1 MQTWQVTIAAYL
13 GRIGLPHLLGAPATA
28 DNLRVLHAA
37 HVEKVAYEAL
47 EIWLDRPTSVDP
59 AESAARILR
68 GRGGYCFHLNGAFHA
83 LLTGLGYDVTRHV
96 GGVQSR
102 GDEPN
107 VGANHL
113 VLTARGLPSPENP
126 GGEWLVDVGLGDALH
141 EPLPLVAGAYRQGP
155 FTYGLRPSEVA
166 PGGWRLE
173 HDPSGSFL
181 GMDFG
186 PEAAEM
192 SAFDKQHHHLTTS
205 PESGFVR
212 VCSVARRDG
221 SGVDQLRGL
230 TLSRIGASRAGS
242 SRTGAG
248 ADELTLDTA
257 RDYFAALADVF
268 CLPLDDVGQEEK
280 DRLWRRLHSAHESWL
295 AGRAT

>member
-1 MQTWQVTIAAYL
+1 MTIAAYL
-13 GRIGLPHLLGAPATA
+13 RRIGLPHLLGAPATV
-28 DNLRVLHAA
+28 DNLRALHAA

-59 AESAARILR
+59 AESVARIVR
-68 GRGGYCFHLNGAFHA
+68 GRGGYCFHLNGAFHS
-83 LLTGLGYDVTRHV
+83 LLAALGYDVTRHV
-96 GGVQSR
+96 GGVQPHN
-102 GDEPN
+102 GEPN
-107 VGANHL
+107 VDANHL

-155 FTYGLRPSEVA
+155 FTYGLRPSEIA
-166 PGGWRLE
+166 PGGWRLD

-186 PEAAEM
+186 PAPAEM
-192 SAFDKQHHHLTTS
+192 SAFEKQHHHLTTS

-212 VCSVARRDG
+212 ICSVARRDG

-230 TLSRIGASRAGS
+230 TLSRIGS
-242 SRTGAG
+242 SRIGGAG
-248 ADELTLDTA
+248 GQELTLDTA

-268 CLPLDDVGQEEK
+268 VLPLDDVSAEEK
-280 DRLWRRLHSAHESWL
+280 DRLWRRLYSAHESWL

>member
-1 MQTWQVTIAAYL
+1 MTIAAYL
-13 GRIGLPHLLGAPATA
+13 RRIGLPHLLGAPATA
-28 DNLRVLHAA
+28 DNLRALHAA

-59 AESAARILR
+59 AESAARIVR
-68 GRGGYCFHLNGAFHA
+68 GRGGYCFHLNGAFHS
-83 LLTGLGYDVTRHV
+83 LLAALGYDVTRHV
-96 GGVQSR
+96 GGVQPHK
-102 GDEPN
+102 GEPN
-107 VGANHL
+107 VDANHL
-113 VLTARGLPSPENP
+113 VLTARGLPSPGNP

-155 FTYGLRPSEVA
+155 FTYGLRASEIA
-166 PGGWRLE
+166 PGGWRLD

-186 PEAAEM
+186 PAPAEM
-192 SAFDKQHHHLTTS
+192 SAFEKQHHHLTTS

-212 VCSVARRDG
+212 ICSVSRRDG

-230 TLSRIGASRAGS
+230 TLSRIGS
-242 SRTGAG
+242 SRIGGAG
-248 ADELTLDTA
+248 GQELTLDTA

-268 CLPLDDVGQEEK
+268 VLPLDDVSAEEK
-280 DRLWRRLHSAHESWL
+280 DRLWRRLYSAHESWL